1 MTTQLPLLIIFGLL
15 IFPQL
20 PMVQF
25 PAEFYIDVGWMNGL
39 NMAVARQ
46 MRFGRDVIFTYGPL
60 GYLSFP
66 FFPEADPQLVRFFLL
81 TCYASAV
88 YAAWRLLYQ
97 EGVTLLS
104 GLALSASA
112 IAILFLDLSIWNRNI
127 FRFEVIGLLLVVNIL
142 IAYRNCGAIWFD
154 LALLAVIAGVA
165 TLVKIS
171 MALGL
176 ISLAMCLAGFCSFGG
191 TGIDRKALSRNI
203 AALLLIPASMLV
215 FYYLSEGSLV
225 HFASYLW
232 GSWELILGYSEAMSV
247 AGQIAAL
254 ANVAGAILI
263 LVVLTRVLWK
273 NWQRSIDALTVA
285 TIVAVFAYKN
295 FVVRQDVWHMAPIF
309 FELALAAIMV
319 MTRIGSARHRS
330 LVAFVSVMFVGSGI
344 AVTVHAVK
352 PGSTELTG
360 NILNLPARILAYIRF
375 EETASGLVKRQLAY
389 TDSYRLPE
397 AVRQRVGKN
406 SLDIFPS
413 NILIAKANDVT
424 WNPRPIFQS
433 YSAYTPYLDQVNAT
447 HIEKSG
453 PAMAIVQWDS
463 IDGRLPFAEE
473 PLTWKTLLNYYDL
486 EYQTPELLLVRRRLR
501 PKFTSAF
508 AEGNLEANWNESVRL
523 PATEPGEFIAM
534 KVRIMPNVAGKLSNL
549 LFRPATIQ
557 AALAFDGH
565 SVEGRVIR
573 TNLGSGLIVSPF
585 PSDQMTLAQVFD
597 CWSTP
602 RPNIVKSIRFD
613 TPGQWQFGRKIQIQW
628 IRLGCARPGG
638 DHTN

>member
-1 MTTQLPLLIIFGLL
+1 
-15 IFPQL
+15 
-20 PMVQF
+20 
-25 PAEFYIDVGWMNGL
+25 
-39 NMAVARQ
+39 
-46 MRFGRDVIFTYGPL
+46 
-60 GYLSFP
+60 
-66 FFPEADPQLVRFFLL
+66 
-81 TCYASAV
+81 
-88 YAAWRLLYQ
+88 
-97 EGVTLLS
+97 
-104 GLALSASA
+104 
-112 IAILFLDLSIWNRNI
+112 
-127 FRFEVIGLLLVVNIL
+127 
-142 IAYRNCGAIWFD
+142 
-154 LALLAVIAGVA
+154 
-165 TLVKIS
+165 
-171 MALGL
+171 
-176 ISLAMCLAGFCSFGG
+176 
-191 TGIDRKALSRNI
+191 
-203 AALLLIPASMLV
+203 
-215 FYYLSEGSLV
+215 
-225 HFASYLW
+225 
-232 GSWELILGYSEAMSV
+232 
-247 AGQIAAL
+247 
-254 ANVAGAILI
+254 
-263 LVVLTRVLWK
+263 
-273 NWQRSIDALTVA
+273 
-285 TIVAVFAYKN
+285 
-295 FVVRQDVWHMAPIF
+295 MAPIF

-330 LVAFVSVMFVGSGI
+330 LVAFVSVMFVGSGV

-352 PGSTELTG
+352 PSSTELTG
-360 NILNLPARILAYIRF
+360 NILNLPARIVAYIRF

-453 PAMAIVQWDS
+453 PAMAIVQWGS
-463 IDGRLPFAEE
+463 IDDRLPFAEE

-501 PKFTSAF
+501 PKFTTAS

-523 PATEPGEFIAM
+523 PATAPGEFIVM

-597 CWSTP
+597 CWSTH